1 MFTSGRRKRPRF
13 YHVPDLPSSH
23 QVRHTSF
30 TADLENITVRNTYI
44 SLLDQTPRTDD
55 NPIEPPIAL
64 NGLSDF
70 GVNNEGGT
78 CTSRQQAQSVR

>member
-1 MFTSGRRKRPRF
+1 MLTSGRRKQPRF

-23 QVRHTSF
+23 VRHTSF
-30 TADLENITVRNTYI
+30 TTDLENVTVRNTYI
-44 SLLDQTPRTDD
+44 SLLDQTPQTND
-55 NPIEPPIAL
+55 NPIEPPVDEVPL

-78 CTSRQQAQSVR
+78 SRQQAQSVR